1 MDEHFV
7 AQRYLHKP
15 MLLDN
20 YKFDLRVYVLL
31 AGVDPLRIYVY
42 KEGLGRLATN
52 EYVGVNNNNLED
64 VCMHLTNYAINKD
77 NPNFV
82 FNSNAKG
89 DGVGHKRSMTAV
101 FLFIKLPFITFV
113 IIIIIV

>member
-1 MDEHFV
+1 M
-7 AQRYLHKP
+7 HKP
-15 MLLDN
+15 FLLDN

-31 AGVDPLRIYVY
+31 AGVDPLRLYLY

-52 EYVGVNNNNLED
+52 EYVGVTNNNLED

-82 FNSNAKG
+82 FNENAKG

-101 FLFIKLPFITFV
+101 FKVLLK
-113 IIIIIV
+113 

>member
-1 MDEHFV
+1 
-7 AQRYLHKP
+7 

-52 EYVGVNNNNLED
+52 EYVGVNNGNLED
-64 VCMHLTNYAINKD
+64 ICMHLTNYAINKD

-101 FLFIKLPFITFV
+101 FKVYYSFFFLLFLDFN
-113 IIIIIV
+113 